1 VYFSFLGG
9 SALLHLL
16 AAHPKVVGALGIAA
30 AVGLLAA
37 PNGVHHYI
45 GAGQQMAHIE
55 RSVVASEAVDDLTV
69 AQAEASAARLA
80 QMPRGV
86 VEAAVRQAL
95 RECGRACGT
104 LTPAVVMND
113 RELLPKALYVAE
125 LDRLARDIAP
135 LTREQIA
142 LLMARR

>member
-1 VYFSFLGG
+1 MYFSFLGG

-37 PNGVHHYI
+37 PDGVHHYI
-45 GAGQQMAHIE
+45 GAGQHMAHIE
-55 RSVVASEAVDDLTV
+55 RSVVVGEAVDDLTI
-69 AQAEASAARLA
+69 AQAEAAAARLA
-80 QMPRGV
+80 QMPPAV

-113 RELLPKALYVAE
+113 QELLPKALYVAE
-125 LDRLARDIAP
+125 LDRLARDTAP
-135 LTREQIA
+135 LTTAQIA
-142 LLMARR
+142 QLMAGR